1 MNKHKLKNLCQKMFN
16 ENKQK
21 GWNMNLYR
29 NPDKGYV
36 GGVCAGLADHFDI
49 EPWVVRISFFAGFLF
64 LGGFTLFAYI
74 VLWHIL
80 KPGGGEL
87 KYEYDER
94 RHQYGPKKMFKYSDS
109 SSIRLKRARDRM
121 NQASRRIEEM
131 EKYVTSKKYDLDR
144 EFSSMKD
151 K

>member
-1 MNKHKLKNLCQKMFN
+1 MMKHKFKTQCKKMF
-16 ENKQK
+16 EESKQK
-21 GWNMNLYR
+21 GWGMNLYR
-29 NPDKGYV
+29 NREKGYV
-36 GGVCAGLADHFDI
+36 GGVCAGLADHFDL
-49 EPWVVRISFFAGFLF
+49 EPWVVRLSFVAGFLF

-74 VLWHIL
+74 ALWYFL
-80 KPGGGEL
+80 KPGGGEMHF
-87 KYEYDER
+87 EYDER

-131 EKYVTSKKYDLDR
+131 EKYVTSKKFDLDR